1 MLWRYTTDVGSSE
14 AMCYYSEGVL
24 ATVLS
29 ILVFYYHYVL
39 STVYEYI
46 VPVNEGCVPIMVSY
60 RIFLLGGGKHLG
72 DLLKRFDIGGRHAQQ
87 KS

>member
-29 ILVFYYHYVL
+29 MLVFYYHYVL

-46 VPVNEGCVPIMVSY
+46 VLVNEG
-60 RIFLLGGGKHLG
+60 
-72 DLLKRFDIGGRHAQQ
+72 
-87 KS
+87 